1 MVLTAKVFRVNAE
14 ATLGTIAQKLR
25 DFRVVDVVKEGNR
38 EVELVTDVHDVTG
51 GKDYVSGVFSRDK
64 LVRIRQRGGTVP
76 VVKTIDAYIEFRD
89 RGDKIFLVV
98 MQQKHFANYVA
109 TTLSNALFLN
119 FRSIVEARIPH
130 ERLVELHERNPDGTR
145 LIWFDQVDYPGVE
158 KLALAGPSLMD
169 TSMYDEALRHGRI
182 WYIVYVSREKGRVF
196 GLTRNAVFT
205 AFTRLSEQDFLEH
218 IRTEVV
224 PLLE

>member
-14 ATLGTIAQKLR
+14 AALGMIAQKLR
-25 DFRVVDVVKEGNR
+25 DFRAVEVVKEGDR

-51 GKDYVSGVFSRDK
+51 GKDHVSGVFSRDK
-64 LVRIRQRGGTVP
+64 LVRIRQRGGVVP
-76 VVKTIDAYIEFRD
+76 VVRTIDAYIEFRD
-89 RGDKIFLVV
+89 RGDKTFLLV
-98 MQQKHFANYVA
+98 MQQKDFANYVA

>member
-14 ATLGTIAQKLR
+14 ATLGMIAQKLK
-25 DFRVVDVVKEGNR
+25 DFRVVDVVKEGER

-64 LVRIRQRGGTVP
+64 LVRIRQRGGFVP

-89 RGDKIFLVV
+89 RGDKIFLIV

-182 WYIVYVSREKGRVF
+182 WYVVYVSREKGRVF

-224 PLLE
+224 LLLE